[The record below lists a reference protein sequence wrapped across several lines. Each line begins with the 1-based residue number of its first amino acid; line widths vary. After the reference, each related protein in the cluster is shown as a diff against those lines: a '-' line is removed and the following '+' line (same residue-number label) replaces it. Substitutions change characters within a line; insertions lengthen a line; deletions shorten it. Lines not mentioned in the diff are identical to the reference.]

1 MKKYA
6 ELLPSYLAG
15 ENINNHA
22 SIIDNQDTQILH
34 KIQLL
39 RLWNKLERPILI
51 EKIQSSPNFAKMK
64 VHINTPDSIKK
75 IIVKV
80 ENTPFI
86 TEYTEEQYITEET
99 QLYDSILDQ
108 EHLSVNVP
116 IKVTVETYNGMTY
129 QKAYPENDIKK
140 NNINDHDIFLDI
152 IGDLLGI
159 PRRTYKDWITGSE
172 DIEDDLRYTY
182 PPCFA
187 KYDENGNMIAGT
199 EDDWYYYQRLSYFVE
214 NYDSSFLPALMMKI
228 LYEWEH
234 INVSTVYNRK
244 TSVTTPILNSFY
256 MITSEDDNTYIN
268 IDDTQRETQIKQ
280 YDILTRP
287 SLVSYTRETVMQG
300 EPHSTT
306 VYPNYTFLKHTLTP
320 SDDTS
325 TFITDAPFNVQLD
338 DMESR
343 ICYSDRTLYDSEDD
357 MYLLPV
363 APLPPGEHAVD
374 VQYTGEYEFLQSNSV
389 EYDVDVAN
397 EFLVLDL
404 DAWKYGKAYG
414 TSATVFNPP
423 RITNNNWLSIG
434 RGNLVYTP
442 AVYLPFI
449 NESIVLVV
457 VFKYGYKYSTLGFG
471 GITQVTS
478 ESINRKDAG
487 MYFNAYDKL
496 GESNYGIEQVYSIHI
511 ENNYCYTYL
520 NGIRVSQRQNLTGRE
535 DILCIMGYSNSTE
548 TDANQRGL
556 YIQNIT
562 LTKARVMDLE
572 TTNKKIIERTDKP
585 AARMP
590 ELTVSG
596 YDVGN
601 WHVPHFTDIKVDS
614 TTRNVTITVQFH
626 TTLTPGWRMGFGKDN
641 GTGTGWGRTFFGNT
655 DATYT
660 AGEHEITFICDDV
673 GTWTALFDGEPCNMP
688 PFVLD
693 TEKNFACY
701 VSYDTGQIFIKNIN
715 IGGNN
720 VVATSLAVETISA
733 MEGSAEIQ
741 ATLAA
746 GGSGI
751 NNAIITCKNGTSTVT
766 SATTDSNGECTLDLS
781 SLTAGSYTLTVEY
794 DGDSTYRSTSTTHT
808 ITITNSVVITDDC
821 TTLTNWNVSDTRTM
835 PTITTVADK
844 TGVTPYNHAY
854 ARTFWK
860 YPLVRGANTTISF
873 KFYTTDS
880 STYASLGVL
889 TLKSAAPEPQDVT
902 AIRQYVG
909 GWKKWGTD
917 NGSDRQGSEI
927 SRSTWH
933 DITYSLEDDVLK
945 IYVDNTLQCTQTIGT
960 IDSNPYFN
968 DYFFLGHGR
977 WSNNVS
983 FVITDIQYTSDTIV
997 SDSTIA
1003 SIIAAHQAQF

>member
-1 MKKYA
+1 MRKYS
-6 ELLPSYLAG
+6 ELLPSYLDG
-15 ENINNHA
+15 ENIRNH
-22 SIIDNQDTQILH
+22 SHVLEYVDKNLDTLVDLIRSWSTLDRQ
-34 KIQLL
+34 
-39 RLWNKLERPILI
+39 ILI
-51 EKIQSSPNFAKMK
+51 ERVQEHDNRADYT
-64 VHINTPDSIKK
+64 VHINTKAPIKK
-75 IIVKV
+75 ITVQIDNYSPSVY
-80 ENTPFI
+80 
-86 TEYTEEQYITEET
+86 EYDEET
-99 QLYDSILDQ
+99 CVTHESLSFENIPDQ
-108 EHLSVNVP
+108 GHIVVQVP
-116 IKVTVETYNGMTY
+116 MVVRVETYDDIIY
-129 QKAYPENDIKK
+129 VKAYPENDISQG
-140 NNINDHDIFLDI
+140 NMYDHDEFLDI
-152 IGDLLGI
+152 VGRLLGV
-159 PRRTYKDWITGSE
+159 PRRTYKDWISE
-172 DIEDDLRYTY
+172 SENPDYDVWNTF
-182 PPCFA
+182 P
-187 KYDENGNMIAGT
+187 KYFVKYVDGDMVAGT

-287 SLVSYTRETVMQG
+287 SLVSYTRETVMRG
-300 EPHSTT
+300 ENPSTT

-325 TFITDAPFNVQLD
+325 TFVTDAPFNVQLD
-338 DMESR
+338 GMESR
-343 ICYSDRTLYDSEDD
+343 ICYSDRTLYDSDDD

-374 VQYTGEYEFLQSNSV
+374 VQYTGEYEFLSSNSV
-389 EYDVDVAN
+389 EYDVDVDN
-397 EFLVLDL
+397 ELLLDL

-414 TSATVFNPP
+414 TKATVFNPP
-423 RITNNNWLSIG
+423 RVTNNNYLSVG

-442 AVYLPFI
+442 AVYVPFLD
-449 NESIVLVV
+449 ESIVITTI
-457 VFKYGYKYSTLGFG
+457 FKYGYKYSTLGFG

-478 ESINRKDAG
+478 ESIDRKDKG

-496 GESNYGIEQVYSIHI
+496 GESNYGIEQVYSVHI

-520 NGIRVSQRQNLTGRE
+520 NGIRVAQRQNLTGRE
-535 DILCIMGYSNSTE
+535 DILCIAGYSNSEE
-548 TDANQRGL
+548 TDLNQQGL

-562 LTKARVMDLE
+562 LTKARAMDLE

-585 AARMP
+585 LARMP
-590 ELTVSG
+590 EMTISG

-614 TTRNVTITVQFH
+614 TTRNVTITVQFY
-626 TTLTPGWRMGFGKDN
+626 TTRTSDWRMGFGKDN
-641 GTGTGWGRTFFGNT
+641 GTGTGWGRTFFSST

-660 AGEHEITFICDDV
+660 AGEHEITFICDNA
-673 GTWTALFDGEPCNMP
+673 GTWTALFDGESCNMP

-693 TEKNFACY
+693 TQKNFACY

-741 ATLAA
+741 ATLTS
-746 GGSGI
+746 GETGI

-766 SATTDSNGECTLDLS
+766 SATTDSNGVCTLDLS
-781 SLTAGSYTLTVEY
+781 SLQAGSYNLTVEY
-794 DGDSTYRSTSTTHT
+794 AGDSTYRSTSTTHT
-808 ITITNSVVITDDC
+808 ITIMDHVVINDDC
-821 TTLTNWNVSDTRTM
+821 TTLNNWNVSDTRTM

-909 GWKKWGTD
+909 GWRKWGTD

-960 IDSNPYFN
+960 IDSNQYFN

-983 FVITDIQYTSDTIV
+983 FVITDIQYTSDTII

-1003 SIIAAHQAQF
+1003 SIIAAHKAQF